1 MGCAAVGV
9 EVGGTVVAFDDGHG
23 ATRSEQSVKNLQS
36 LNRPR
41 QVLQDETD
49 EDVVEGFGGEGQ
61 SEDVRLLELHI
72 GDSRRVRL
80 PPGFRERL
88 RRDINRRESCAS
100 AALSESDR

>member
-1 MGCAAVGV
+1 MGCAAVWV

-61 SEDVRLLELHI
+61 SEDVRLLELHVR
-72 GDSRRVRL
+72 DFRRVRL
-80 PPGFRERL
+80 SPRFREGVL
-88 RRDINRRESCAS
+88 GDINRRESCPRAP
-100 AALSESDR
+100 LSQ